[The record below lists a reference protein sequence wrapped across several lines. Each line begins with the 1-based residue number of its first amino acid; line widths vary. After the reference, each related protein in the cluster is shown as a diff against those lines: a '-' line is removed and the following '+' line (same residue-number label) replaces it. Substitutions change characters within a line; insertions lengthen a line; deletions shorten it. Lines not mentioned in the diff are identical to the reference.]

1 MDEQLSISL
10 SSDINYV
17 YGTVNGISATF
28 SLTAPGIWSAVV
40 NKAANGRYVISI
52 TAYNNAGTSVQ
63 YNTVI
68 YKLDDIITPKIDWKA
83 EDYYNADDLNRI
95 EANTQYLA
103 DYLRSLYYS
112 IPTQE
117 IKVDRDII
125 SIDFANSIN
134 RVESN
139 IETLKNNFLSPP
151 GYKGI
156 KQWMLGMGFNYE
168 DANRL
173 EDNLRLLYEWAK
185 KTKDNQIFSGTFSC
199 GTDWEGGLY

>member
-17 YGTVNGISATF
+17 YGTVNGVVATF

-40 NKAANGRYVISI
+40 DKAANGRYVISI

-63 YNTVI
+63 YSTVI

-134 RVESN
+134 RVENN
-139 IETLKNNFLSPP
+139 IETLKNNFLTPP
-151 GYKGI
+151 GYRGI

-185 KTKDNQIFSGTFSC
+185 KAKDNQIFSGTFSC
-199 GTDWEGGLY
+199 GSDWEGGLY